1 MGSGADKGASGPHTL
16 GHGTAQ
22 RKPRTKDAIQRGW
35 REWRE
40 KEQRDDRETGRQTQ
54 REMEN
59 RETERK
65 HTEGNEIDGD
75 RNAET
80 EMLRDREEKLER
92 DSKMETEKDRRMRRA
107 SDGAMKGPPLPSH
120 LALCPELIASLD
132 SPGTRSVCWWLWSM
146 AEARETASW
155 SQRRSTGSGGPC
167 ARQLRLKG
175 VLATTVLSS
184 GSSRK

>member
-1 MGSGADKGASGPHTL
+1 MEQLRGNPGQRTL
-16 GHGTAQ
+16 FREAGVNGG
-22 RKPRTKDAIQRGW
+22 RKS
-35 REWRE
+35 
-40 KEQRDDRETGRQTQ
+40 RDDRETGRQTQ

-59 RETERK
+59 RETERE
-65 HTEGNEIDGD
+65 HRERNEIDGD

-80 EMLRDREEKLER
+80 EILRDKEEKLER
-92 DSKMETEKDRRMRRA
+92 DSKTGRDRQGQKDEE
-107 SDGAMKGPPLPSH
+107 SLSGGMKGPLLPSR
-120 LALCPELIASLD
+120 LALCPELITSLD
-132 SPGTRSVCWWLWSM
+132 SPGMRSVCWGLWSM